1 MPPHILVVDDD
12 VLMRRSLGLQLE
24 QAGYRASTA
33 GSAEDA
39 LALAQRDRPDLVLLD
54 MGCPA
59 WTAWTRAAVQAAG
72 RHAGDLCDGSPP

>member
-1 MPPHILVVDDD
+1 MIKSAHENEPTMSPHILVVDDD
-12 VLMRRSLGLQLE
+12 ALMRRSLGLQLE

-54 MGCPA
+54 MGLP
-59 WTAWTRAAVQAAG
+59 G
-72 RHAGDLCDGSPP
+72 MDIFPLH

>member
-1 MPPHILVVDDD
+1 MPSHILVVDDD

-39 LALAQRDRPDLVLLD
+39 GPLP
-54 MGCPA
+54 
-59 WTAWTRAAVQAAG
+59 TRSA
-72 RHAGDLCDGSPP
+72 